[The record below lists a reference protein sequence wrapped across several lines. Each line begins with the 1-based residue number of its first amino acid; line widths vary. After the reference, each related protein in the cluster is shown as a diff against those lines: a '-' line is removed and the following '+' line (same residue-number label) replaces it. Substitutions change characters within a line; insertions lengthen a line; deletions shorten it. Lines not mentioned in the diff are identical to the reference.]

1 MKHDYAFIATV
12 AHNCLALNDLIQIIC
27 QKSDKN
33 CVTQYKS
40 QYVLGEYQK
49 MAIQY
54 DRNTLL
60 WSVWSQ

>member
-1 MKHDYAFIATV
+1 MTAFIATV
-12 AHNCLALNDLIQIIC
+12 AHNCLSLNDLLQIIC

-33 CVTQYKS
+33 CGTQYKS

-49 MAIQY
+49 IAIQY

-60 WSVWSQ
+60 WSVWSP